1 MGLGRKKCL
10 SIPTESI
17 LCVDTDTSFT
27 VLGRRVILYFNGLES
42 VAYRF
47 YENILHSVKHVKT
60 SFVGMITLA
69 LVFNANGTNIFANKH
84 KFFYGQFCLQ
94 LLIFRQ
100 INRFIYLKATTDIW
114 VCRCMYNCHEFEA
127 HFCVGRGPLC
137 SKSSV
142 PLVG

>member
-17 LCVDTDTSFT
+17 LCMDTDTSFT

-69 LVFNANGTNIFANKH
+69 LVFNANGNKH
-84 KFFYGQFCLQ
+84 KFLYVPILST
-94 LLIFRQ
+94 I
-100 INRFIYLKATTDIW
+100 INISTD
-114 VCRCMYNCHEFEA
+114 
-127 HFCVGRGPLC
+127 
-137 SKSSV
+137 K
-142 PLVG
+142 